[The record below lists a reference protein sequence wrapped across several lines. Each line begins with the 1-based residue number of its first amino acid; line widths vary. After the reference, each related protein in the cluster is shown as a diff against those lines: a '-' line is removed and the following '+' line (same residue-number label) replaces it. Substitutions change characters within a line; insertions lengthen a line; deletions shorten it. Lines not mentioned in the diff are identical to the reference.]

1 MDISTR
7 LIKLNICAAI
17 VFAAYFYL
25 QTCCMCLQTL
35 SFFVTVPIAKNVLD
49 RMSVPV
55 QIENGSVYPVK
66 KLLVNFLKYG
76 FGVFS
81 VIVVEMIRR
90 IAYCGVFNG
99 VLSIMLM
106 CAWLL
111 GYFFSAST
119 GVCFTNIKRYERGDI
134 GFTIALWI
142 EFTISF
148 LLGSG
153 WVLNGVFK

>member
-7 LIKLNICAAI
+7 LIKINICAAI
-17 VFAAYFYL
+17 VVAAYFYL
-25 QTCCMCLQTL
+25 QTCDMYLQVL
-35 SFFVTVPIAKNVLD
+35 SFFVTVPVAKNVID

-55 QIENGSVYPVK
+55 QFENGRGYPAK
-66 KLLVNFLKYG
+66 KLFVTFLKRAYG
-76 FGVFS
+76 VWGVLL
-81 VIVVEMIRR
+81 IEMIRR

-99 VLSIMLM
+99 VLPIMLM

-119 GVCFTNIKRYERGDI
+119 GVCFTNIKRYERGAI
-134 GFTIALWI
+134 GFTMALWI

-148 LLGSG
+148 LLGAG
-153 WVLNGVFK
+153 LVLNGEF